1 MNKSLARAVVFGGIF
16 VLIVGIVLQLTWR
29 VKVLPGKG
37 KHLPQVL
44 PSALTGWASR
54 EVSLGTTE
62 AEGGAVE
69 QTLRFDDV
77 YFREFSSAL
86 GTISVY
92 VAYWNPGKMPV
103 QLVASHTPDRCW
115 VEGGWQTIQQHHDNR
130 IGGLS
135 VMLRLGEGRVFV
147 APNNVKLNVQFW
159 QLVGNETF
167 DFGENATPVPSA
179 WRWWREAS
187 KQIFRSPEEQ
197 YFIRLTSVRPFEELA
212 GDPGWEEM
220 LRSLAKLGLAQ
231 Q

>member
-1 MNKSLARAVVFGGIF
+1 MSKRLSLKFVIGGGL
-16 VLIVGIVLQLTWR
+16 VLIAAILIQLTWQ
-29 VKVLPGKG
+29 VKVRPGKG
-37 KHLPQVL
+37 RHLQQVL
-44 PSALTGWASR
+44 PTTLTGWSSR
-54 EVSLGTTE
+54 SVPLGPTE

-69 QTLRFDDV
+69 QILRFDDV
-77 YFREFSSAL
+77 YFREFASPL
-86 GTISVY
+86 GTVTVY

-115 VEGGWQTIQQHHDNR
+115 VEGGWASAQQRHENR
-130 IGGLS
+130 IRS
-135 VMLRLGEGRVFV
+135 RAENLRPGEWRIFT
-147 APNNVKLNVQFW
+147 APNQQRLHVQFW
-159 QLVGNETF
+159 QLVGRDNY
-167 DFGENATPVPSA
+167 DFWEKTNQVPSA

-197 YFIRLTSVRPFEELA
+197 YFFRLTSVRPFEELA